1 MAVTT
6 KYTVDVSEFKKGME
20 DAQQSV
26 KTFDAALKNNEA
38 QLKKTGDAETY
49 MEQKAVILS
58 GQIEAQKKVV
68 DSLKAALEGM
78 QKEGK
83 AGSREFDAMAERL
96 LKAQTKLTNMET
108 DLQNVGKESKNAN
121 TELTNIGKN
130 VSWAN
135 VTEGLKTITDQ
146 LESGA
151 RAAINFG
158 KKIARSAMDSTGWAD
173 DVLTRATQYGIDA
186 ETLQRMENAAEY
198 IDTSVETIISAKDK
212 MSKSRDSLSELLGI
226 SSDGRNVDDVF
237 WEAGEAILNLGE
249 GFDQN
254 EYAMKIFGKSWRDL
268 LPLFKAGREEYTQLL
283 ESQDVLSNENVER
296 LGQADDAIKQV
307 QQQVELMKNQF
318 WADNADKITELL
330 QWIIDNKDTLVAAVT
345 AIGGAFA
352 ALKIGEFALNVGK
365 VVDGFKQL
373 GWIKGGAEAAAQ
385 SAGGAAAGG
394 GFFAKVGAGLKTAA
408 ASGALT
414 PLAVLGAGILPAVFA
429 QNQNYANSEAVRQ
442 ARLVAVSNSESVNAQ
457 FVREAAEALVMRG
470 GQNKDNAA
478 IEALLMGLADRQN
491 QQKAELYN
499 VLSGAKPTAGNNTW
513 NLLNSY
519 WNGAE
524 LDPYVVDE
532 LLQNIT
538 DAFASAEEA
547 VQVPMEPEM
556 DPNSAALI
564 AQQIGTVTVP
574 VSPSVI
580 SADGSNANGIWSVP
594 YDGYL
599 SILHKGERVVP
610 ARQVSSRNFSSNL
623 YVESMYMNNGTDA
636 AGLASAMAAAQ
647 RRTMNGFGS

>member
-49 MEQKAVILS
+49 MQQKAVILS
-58 GQIEAQKKVV
+58 GQIEAQTKVV

-83 AGSREFDAMAERL
+83 AGTREFNVMAESL

-108 DLQNVGKESKNAN
+108 ELQNVGKESKNAN

-151 RAAINFG
+151 RAAVNFG

-173 DVLTRATQYGIDA
+173 EILTRASKYDIDA
-186 ETLQRMENAAEY
+186 ETLQRMDNAAEFV
-198 IDTSVETIISAKDK
+198 DTSVETIIGAKDK
-212 MSKSRDSLSELLGI
+212 LSKSRDSLSELLGI

-268 LPLFKAGREEYTQLL
+268 LPLFKAGREEYTQLM

-345 AIGGAFA
+345 AIGAAFA

-385 SAGGAAAGG
+385 SAGGEAAGG
-394 GFFAKVGAGLKTAA
+394 GFFAKVWAGLKTAA

-414 PLAVLGAGILPAVFA
+414 PLAVLGAGILPAVGA
-429 QNQNYANSEAVRQ
+429 
-442 ARLVAVSNSESVNAQ
+442 NAQ
-457 FVREAAEALVMRG
+457 DRQTWAEEYNTRMNAASRGGSNAWFIQQAAEAVG
-470 GQNKDNAA
+470 ADGNVDFGAA
-478 IEALLMGLADRQN
+478 DALLKGLASRQN

-499 VLSGAKPTAGNNTW
+499 VLSGANPTAGNNTW

-519 WNGAE
+519 WEGAE
-524 LDPYVVDE
+524 LDPVVVDE
-532 LLQNIT
+532 MLENIT
-538 DAFASAEEA
+538 DAFAAADA

-610 ARQVSSRNFSSNL
+610 AREVSSRNFSSNL

-636 AGLASAMAAAQ
+636 EGLAAAMAAAQ
-647 RRTMNGFGS
+647 RRTSAGFGM